1 MTRNSTEARIL
12 VVDDD
17 QSVRA
22 ALKRSF
28 LNEGWQ
34 VSCAASGRE
43 ALDILAQQQPFNVI
57 VADYFMPNIN
67 GIEFLLKVD
76 QKYPQIFCI
85 MLTAYPYCDAI
96 KRALSKTPNIILLE
110 KPWDERL
117 EQIIA
122 RVIAKQQL
130 AQQIL
135 QA

>member
-1 MTRNSTEARIL
+1 MTRNSTETRIL

-28 LNEGWQ
+28 LNEDWL
-34 VSCAASGRE
+34 VSCAASGSE
-43 ALDILAQQQPFNVI
+43 ALDILAQQQAFNVI

-76 QKYPQIFCI
+76 QKYPHIFCI
-85 MLTAYPYCDAI
+85 MLTAYPYSDAI
-96 KRALSKTPNIILLE
+96 KRALSKNPNTILLE

-117 EQIIA
+117 AQIIA
-122 RVIAKQQL
+122 RVIAEQQL
-130 AQQIL
+130 AQQSL